1 MNKDKLRYAILKEV
15 NEGNTPLTEEDFDV
29 SEGEFDDAVN
39 FLSRE
44 KYLTGLFWADDRPHV
59 NKIGP
64 EVTERGENYLKENS
78 MLSKTYRGLKEVR
91 EWIKL

>member
-15 NEGNTPLTEEDFDV
+15 NEGNTPLTEETFGV
-29 SEGEFDDAVN
+29 SEDEFDAAVN

-44 KYLTGLFWADDRPHV
+44 KYLIGVLWADDRPHLQ
-59 NKIGP
+59 KIGP
-64 EVTERGENYLKENS
+64 LLTAQGEQYLKENS
-78 MLSKTYRGLKEVR
+78 RLSKTYKGLKEAR